1 MMKNL
6 NIGFAITGSFCT
18 FQQILPCIEKLAEE
32 NNVVPIFSYSV
43 RDSDTRF
50 YKAADFA
57 YDIEMITGKNPITTI
72 VDAEPIGPQKLL
84 DLLIIAPCTGNTL
97 TKLNHAITDTPVT
110 MAAKAHLR
118 NNRPLLIAISTNDGL
133 TSNARNFGELINK
146 KNIYFVPFWQDD
158 AEKKPNS
165 LVADFDLLIS
175 AAEAALQ
182 AKQLQPI
189 IKGV

>member
-1 MMKNL
+1 MKNV

-18 FQQILPCIEKLAEE
+18 FQKVLPCIEELSEN
-32 NNVVPIFSYSV
+32 NNVVPIFSYAV

-57 YDIEMITGKNPITTI
+57 YDIEMITGNRPITSI
-72 VDAEPIGPQKLL
+72 IDAEPIGPKKLL
-84 DLLIIAPCTGNTL
+84 DILIVAPCTGNTL
-97 TKLNHAITDTPVT
+97 TKLNHAITDTPVV

-133 TSNARNFGELINK
+133 SGNARNFGDLINK

-158 AEKKPNS
+158 SDKKPNS
-165 LVADFDLLIS
+165 LVADFDILTK
-175 AAEAALQ
+175 AAEAAIEGR
-182 AKQLQPI
+182 QLQPV
-189 IKGV
+189 IKGL